1 MPQRQFHVSKL
12 ESLRERGALN
22 PRPQDVSHPL
32 FRDSAF
38 FDARDLVQVKYEML
52 RQVQI
57 EKVPVSQS
65 ARTFGFSRPT
75 LYQTQLAFE
84 REGLSGLVPHKRGPQ
99 RAYKLTPVVMQFVAE
114 IQAAEP
120 SLRPRDLSQRVK
132 EQFGLVVHARS
143 IERRLGQ
150 EKKRQ

>member
-1 MPQRQFHVSKL
+1 MRKRQLHGSKL
-12 ESLRERGALN
+12 ESLREQGTLN

-32 FRDSAF
+32 FQDNEF

-52 RQVQI
+52 RQVQL
-57 EKVPVSQS
+57 EKAPVSQS

-75 LYQTQLAFE
+75 LYQTQRAFE
-84 REGLSGLVPHKRGPQ
+84 REGLSGLVPHKRGPR
-99 RAYKLTPVVMQFVAE
+99 RAYKLTPAVIQFIAE

-120 SLRPRDLSQRVK
+120 SLRPRDLAQRVK

-143 IERRLGQ
+143 IERRMRQ
-150 EKKRQ
+150 EKKRR

>member
-1 MPQRQFHVSKL
+1 MLKDRLQDRKFK
-12 ESLRERGALN
+12 SLRAQGILN
-22 PRPQDVSHPL
+22 PRPGDVSHPL
-32 FRDSAF
+32 FQDNEF

-52 RQVQI
+52 RQVQV
-57 EKVPVSQS
+57 EKIPVSQS
-65 ARTFGFSRPT
+65 ARAFGFSRPT

-99 RAYKLTPVVMQFVAE
+99 RAYKLTPAVMEFVAA
-114 IQAAEP
+114 IRAVEP
-120 SLRPRDLSQRVK
+120 SLSPRDLSQRVK

-150 EKKRQ
+150 EKKRR

>member
-1 MPQRQFHVSKL
+1 MRKRQLHGSKL
-12 ESLRERGALN
+12 ESLREQGTLN

-32 FRDSAF
+32 FQDNEF

-52 RQVQI
+52 RQVQV
-57 EKVPVSQS
+57 EKAPVSQS

-75 LYQTQLAFE
+75 LYQTQRAFE
-84 REGLSGLVPHKRGPQ
+84 REGLSGLVPHKRGPR
-99 RAYKLTPVVMQFVAE
+99 RAYKLTPAVIQFIAE

-120 SLRPRDLSQRVK
+120 SLRPRDLAQRVK

-143 IERRLGQ
+143 IERRMRQ
-150 EKKRQ
+150 EKKRR

>member
-1 MPQRQFHVSKL
+1 MPKDRLHDRKL
-12 ESLRERGALN
+12 ESLRAQGTLN
-22 PRPQDVSHPL
+22 PRPQDVNHPL
-32 FRDSAF
+32 FQENEF

-52 RQVQI
+52 RQVRV
-57 EKVPVSQS
+57 EKSPVSRS
-65 ARTFGFSRPT
+65 ARAFGFSRPT
-75 LYQTQLAFE
+75 LYQAQLAFE

-99 RAYKLTPVVMQFVAE
+99 RAYKLTPSVMQFVAG

-120 SLRPRDLSQRVK
+120 SLRPRDLAQRVK

-150 EKKRQ
+150 EKKRR

>member
-1 MPQRQFHVSKL
+1 MPKRQSHASKL

-22 PRPQDVSHPL
+22 LRPQDVSHPL

-65 ARTFGFSRPT
+65 ARVFGFSRPT

-84 REGLSGLVPHKRGPQ
+84 REGLAGLVPHKRGP
-99 RAYKLTPVVMQFVAE
+99 RRGHKLTLAVMQFIAE

-120 SLRPRDLSQRVK
+120 SLRPRDLAQRVK
-132 EQFGLVVHARS
+132 EQFGLVVHPRS

-150 EKKRQ
+150 

>member
-1 MPQRQFHVSKL
+1 MPKRQLHGSKL
-12 ESLRERGALN
+12 ESLRGQGTLN

-32 FRDSAF
+32 FQDNEF

-52 RQVQI
+52 RQVQVD
-57 EKVPVSQS
+57 KVPVSQS
-65 ARTFGFSRPT
+65 ARAFGFSRPT

>member
-1 MPQRQFHVSKL
+1 MPKKQPHGSKL
-12 ESLRERGALN
+12 ESLREQGTLN

-32 FRDSAF
+32 FQDNEF

-52 RQVQI
+52 RQVQV

-65 ARTFGFSRPT
+65 ARAFGFSRPT
-75 LYQTQLAFE
+75 LYQTQLAFAK
-84 REGLSGLVPHKRGPQ
+84 EGLSGLVPHKRGPR
-99 RAYKLTPVVMQFVAE
+99 RAYKLTAAVMQFVTG
-114 IQAAEP
+114 IHAAEP

-150 EKKRQ
+150 EKKRR